1 LFVTSQGSPYAR
13 FQRALKTGRASIAW
27 SAALEL
33 EHIGLEDAL
42 ALVLL
47 IVDEPLYQRA
57 SARWLGRLCLE
68 VPSITLRQA
77 QLVLAALA
85 GLPDRA
91 AALALESS
99 CAELGLQRAAAAARA
114 AAGASTAELL
124 ACRFVVS
131 PRSRWSRGCDRDT
144 RSTALRSGAVL
155 TSSACSADRRRMSR
169 MRPRRSAPT
178 RCERSVSF

>member
-1 LFVTSQGSPYAR
+1 VRTFVRDDVAGFSVRSV
-13 FQRALKTGRASIAW
+13 QRVLKTGRASIAW

-42 ALVLL
+42 ALVPW

-57 SARWLGRLCLE
+57 SARWLGRLCVE

-77 QLVLAALA
+77 QLVVAPLA

-99 CAELGLQRAAAAARA
+99 CAELGLQRAAAGRLRGRVAGLSVRREPAVAMVAR
-114 AAGASTAELL
+114 
-124 ACRFVVS
+124 
-131 PRSRWSRGCDRDT
+131 
-144 RSTALRSGAVL
+144 LRS
-155 TSSACSADRRRMSR
+155 
-169 MRPRRSAPT
+169 
-178 RCERSVSF
+178 

>member
-1 LFVTSQGSPYAR
+1 MTSQGSPYAR
-13 FQRALKTGRASIAW
+13 VQRALKTGRASIAW
-27 SAALEL
+27 LAALEL
-33 EHIGLEDAL
+33 EHIGLEDAF
-42 ALVLL
+42 ALVL

-77 QLVLAALA
+77 QLVVAALA

-114 AAGASTAELL
+114 AAGASTGRVAGLSVRREPAVAMVALL
-124 ACRFVVS
+124 RPLLVRSAVV
-131 PRSRWSRGCDRDT
+131 
-144 RSTALRSGAVL
+144 RSGAVL
-155 TSSACSADRRRMSR
+155 TS
-169 MRPRRSAPT
+169 
-178 RCERSVSF
+178 